1 MTCNECGSTLIRQAV
16 WLAASTAQRATW
28 KLSGHAVRAAPER
41 CRACYQR
48 AYRKNLGC
56 AS

>member
-1 MTCNECGSTLIRQAV
+1 MTCTQCTATLIRQSV
-16 WLAASTAQRATW
+16 WLAATAGQRAAW
-28 KLSGHAVRAAPER
+28 KLTGHAVIAGQGK

-48 AYRKNLGC
+48 AYRRNLGC